1 VLSLCRRSIGEVR
14 KTVAQ
19 KNPNT
24 AAAPIHSQNP
34 KCQNTECL
42 SAPRIG
48 TAQDGSSRVSS
59 NRNSL
64 QKTPP
69 SGTSVI
75 RDQVQNNPRPR
86 RFHAHQQPDNI
97 PIAMNPAEERA
108 RNSCNRRIPRTACMC
123 CGTTTHA
130 QISAA
135 TPATKAP
142 LLRTAARG
150 EAISKCRRRYAA
162 SGSINKAATDI
173 PQAGS
178 QQWLGLSRGESRL
191 EITR

>member
-1 VLSLCRRSIGEVR
+1 MSQRGANRHRPRRFQPC
-14 KTVAQ
+14 KQQQ
-19 KNPNT
+19 KFT
-24 AAAPIHSQNP
+24 
-34 KCQNTECL
+34 TE
-42 SAPRIG
+42 
-48 TAQDGSSRVSS
+48 
-59 NRNSL
+59 N
-64 QKTPP
+64 PP

-97 PIAMNPAEERA
+97 PIAMNAAEERA
-108 RNSCNRRIPRTACMC
+108 RNSCNRRIPRTACIC